1 MPIFDSNIGKRIQ
14 TPTDAEWNHIREAVD
29 DEYAE
34 CERIQRRARRL
45 F

>member
-34 CERIQRRARRL
+34 CERIHRRARKL